1 MCFLPEFTIYI
12 DLLQLMML
20 HNRRAKRSKDTK
32 TIPPM
37 VDGKITFL
45 TTLSTC
51 DPKVLR
57 TKSCLEASDKYDIE
71 NFLNPGTRD
80 ITFQLLFE
88 EVWYFSLTMY
98 HWLFIFV

>member
-1 MCFLPEFTIYI
+1 MFDFKLFY
-12 DLLQLMML
+12 LLQLMTL
-20 HNRRAKRSKDTK
+20 QNRRARKKDAK

-37 VDGKITFL
+37 VNGKITFL

-80 ITFQLLFE
+80 VTFQLLFD
-88 EVWYFSLTMY
+88 EV
-98 HWLFIFV
+98 